1 MSFVKLYSFLCKN
14 SCIQCQKSQKVFKS
28 CKKSLLFFSLKHHHK
43 QDKTVFFLHVFG
55 RISNDFAFVYIYFL
69 HRLE

>member
-28 CKKSLLFFSLKHHHK
+28 CKKNFAFFLTKASSQARQL
-43 QDKTVFFLHVFG
+43 VFLHVFG